1 MAVRSGVFLPT
12 NSLFHERY
20 RILRGIKAGAMGAVH
35 EARDERT
42 NSPCA
47 LKTMLPGVLD
57 DETARNRFEQEARI
71 TGDIRSD
78 HIVRVTDAGVDD
90 ETGMPFLVMEL
101 LQGEEL
107 GSLLKKRGPFPI
119 ADTLL
124 YLTQVALALDKA
136 HAASIVH
143 RDLKPGNLF
152 LTQRDDGSPCVKIL
166 DFGIAKLMS
175 EGQTHATQTVGTP
188 MYMAPEQIIGKSALI
203 GAPTDVLSLVHITY
217 TLLTGESYWH
227 EEAKKVGVYALIQN
241 VVAGPAELPTQR
253 ALRRRGVTLPDWF
266 DAWFAKGTANHPDDR
281 FQRATEAMAEFKE
294 QYAESGPQSF
304 RVGPRPRREMGSS
317 SDLNLDVQ
325 ALQQSESKPP
335 EPRQRSEISST
346 TRKPVEMEA
355 PPPSLRTARRS
366 RWVAPLVGLS
376 LMMTTIAVG
385 LALKMTL
392 SGSPPPLIAERAFS
406 EGLPKAPEVKPPGT
420 EAPAAPPAPAPSASS
435 VTPDE
440 KIEVLPPGVTSPT
453 PSAVVPRQTDVS
465 SPVPTGKPTVT
476 VKTKPTSTY
485 VPPGSID

>member
-1 MAVRSGVFLPT
+1 M
-12 NSLFHERY
+12 
-20 RILRGIKAGAMGAVH
+20 
-35 EARDERT
+35 
-42 NSPCA
+42 
-47 LKTMLPGVLD
+47 
-57 DETARNRFEQEARI
+57 
-71 TGDIRSD
+71 
-78 HIVRVTDAGVDD
+78 
-90 ETGMPFLVMEL
+90 
-101 LQGEEL
+101 
-107 GSLLKKRGPFPI
+107 
-119 ADTLL
+119 
-124 YLTQVALALDKA
+124 
-136 HAASIVH
+136 
-143 RDLKPGNLF
+143 
-152 LTQRDDGSPCVKIL
+152 
-166 DFGIAKLMS
+166 
-175 EGQTHATQTVGTP
+175 
-188 MYMAPEQIIGKSALI
+188 
-203 GAPTDVLSLVHITY
+203 
-217 TLLTGESYWH
+217 
-227 EEAKKVGVYALIQN
+227 
-241 VVAGPAELPTQR
+241 
-253 ALRRRGVTLPDWF
+253 TLPDWF
-266 DAWFAKGTANHPDDR
+266 DAWFARGTANHPDDR

-335 EPRQRSEISST
+335 EPKQRSEISST

-420 EAPAAPPAPAPSASS
+420 EATAALPAPTSSASS

-453 PSAVVPRQTDVS
+453 ASALVPRQTDVP

>member
-1 MAVRSGVFLPT
+1 MAVRSGLFLPN

-57 DETARNRFEQEARI
+57 DDTARTRFEQEAKI

-78 HIVRVTDAGVDD
+78 HIVRVTDAGVD
-90 ETGMPFLVMEL
+90 EPSGMPFLVMEL
-101 LQGEEL
+101 LEGEEL
-107 GSLLKKRGPFPI
+107 GSLLKKRGHFPI
-119 ADTLL
+119 EETLL

-152 LTQRDDGSPCVKIL
+152 LTKRDDGSPCVKIL

-203 GAPTDVLSLVHITY
+203 GAPTDVLSLAHITY
-217 TLLTGESYWH
+217 TMLTGESYWH

-241 VVAGPAELPTQR
+241 VVAGPEEFPTKR
-253 ALRRRGVTLPDWF
+253 ALRRRGMTLPDWF
-266 DAWFAKGTANHPDDR
+266 DAWFARATANHPDDR
-281 FQRATEAMAEFKE
+281 FQRATEAMADFKE
-294 QYAESGPQSF
+294 NFAESGPMSF
-304 RVGPRPRREMGSS
+304 RMGPRPRREMGSS
-317 SDLNLDVQ
+317 SDITMLPPGDQ
-325 ALQQSESKPP
+325 PSEV
-335 EPRQRSEISST
+335 SST
-346 TRKPVEMEA
+346 TQKPVEMEKPTK
-355 PPPSLRTARRS
+355 PPASLRTVRRS
-366 RWVAPLVGLS
+366 RWVPGLVVVTC
-376 LMMTTIAVG
+376 LMSTVAIG
-385 LALKMTL
+385 LAVKILL
-392 SGSPPPLIAERAFS
+392 GGSPALLTAERAFS
-406 EGLPKAPEVKPPGT
+406 AG
-420 EAPAAPPAPAPSASS
+420 
-435 VTPDE
+435 
-440 KIEVLPPGVTSPT
+440 LPPGPIVKPTAHVPVPATSAA
-453 PSAVVPRQTDVS
+453 AVDEPLEFHAEPKLFGKLPGAATQTGTS
-465 SPVPTGKPTVT
+465 NPVPTGKTTATTPTTQVG
-476 VKTKPTSTY
+476 TKPPTKY

>member
-1 MAVRSGVFLPT
+1 MAVRSGLFLPT

-20 RILRGIKAGAMGAVH
+20 RIVRGIKAGAMGAVH

-57 DETARNRFEQEARI
+57 DETARSRFEQEAKI

-90 ETGMPFLVMEL
+90 TTGMPFLVMEL

-119 ADTLL
+119 DETLL
-124 YLTQVALALDKA
+124 YLTQVSLALDKA
-136 HAASIVH
+136 HAAGIVH

-203 GAPTDVLSLVHITY
+203 GAPTDVLSLAHITY
-217 TLLTGESYWH
+217 TLLTGEAYWN

-241 VVAGPAELPTQR
+241 VVAGPAELPTAR
-253 ALRRRGVTLPDWF
+253 ALRRRGVTLPEWF
-266 DAWFAKGTANHPDDR
+266 DLWFAKATANHPDDR
-281 FQRATEAMAEFKE
+281 FQRATEAMADFRE
-294 QYAESGPQSF
+294 QYAESGPQSY
-304 RVGPRPRREMGSS
+304 RIGPRPRREMASS
-317 SDLNLDVQ
+317 SDITMAAPQ
-325 ALQQSESKPP
+325 EQPSEV
-335 EPRQRSEISST
+335 SST
-346 TRKPVEMEA
+346 TRKPVEMER
-355 PPPSLRTARRS
+355 PPPTSLRTVRRS
-366 RWVAPLVGLS
+366 KWVPALIGITC
-376 LMMTTIAVG
+376 LMSTVAIG
-385 LALKMTL
+385 
-392 SGSPPPLIAERAFS
+392 GSAPPLIAERAF
-406 EGLPKAPEVKPPGT
+406 GGG
-420 EAPAAPPAPAPSASS
+420 
-435 VTPDE
+435 
-440 KIEVLPPGVTSPT
+440 LPPGPAVKAPAVAPT
-453 PSAVVPRQTDVS
+453 PAPLAAPVQSAAVVDDTMEVHPEPVNTAPV
-465 SPVPTGKPTVT
+465 PVVTAVPTGKTTATAPTT
-476 VKTKPTSTY
+476 TSTTKKTTTKY

>member
-1 MAVRSGVFLPT
+1 MAVRTGVFLPT

-20 RILRGIKAGAMGAVH
+20 RIVRGIKAGAMGAVH

-57 DETARNRFEQEARI
+57 DETARTRFEQEAKI

-101 LQGEEL
+101 LQGEEI
-107 GSLLKKRGPFPI
+107 GSLLKKRGHIPI
-119 ADTLL
+119 DETLL
-124 YLTQVALALDKA
+124 YLTQVSLALDKA
-136 HAASIVH
+136 HAAGIVH

-152 LTQRDDGSPCVKIL
+152 LTTRDDGSPCVKIL

-203 GAPTDVLSLVHITY
+203 GAPTDVLSLAHITY

-241 VVAGPAELPTQR
+241 VVAGPTEPPSKR
-253 ALRRRGVTLPDWF
+253 ALRRRGITLPDWF
-266 DAWFAKGTANHPDDR
+266 DTWFARGTANHPDDR
-281 FQRATEAMAEFKE
+281 FQRATEAMADFKE
-294 QYAESGPQSF
+294 NYAESGPQSF
-304 RVGPRPRREMGSS
+304 RYGPRPRMASS
-317 SDLNLDVQ
+317 SDITLVP
-325 ALQQSESKPP
+325 PP
-335 EPRQRSEISST
+335 EQPSEVSST
-346 TRKPVEMEA
+346 TNKPVEMEK
-355 PPPSLRTARRS
+355 PPPSLRTVRRS
-366 RWVAPLVGLS
+366 RWVPALVAATC
-376 LMMTTIAVG
+376 LMSTVAIG
-385 LALKMTL
+385 LAIKIALAEPTQ
-392 SGSPPPLIAERAFS
+392 SLIAERAFS
-406 EGLPKAPEVKPPGT
+406 GGLPPGPTVK
-420 EAPAAPPAPAPSASS
+420 PPAPAPSAAAPVATEEPLEFHPEPPQPPTTAATAPTLP
-435 VTPDE
+435 VT
-440 KIEVLPPGVTSPT
+440 TN
-453 PSAVVPRQTDVS
+453 
-465 SPVPTGKPTVT
+465 PVPTGKTT
-476 VKTKPTSTY
+476 ATTTAGNKTPPKY

>member
-20 RILRGIKAGAMGAVH
+20 RIVRGIKAGAMGAVH

-57 DETARNRFEQEARI
+57 DETARNRFEQEAKI

-107 GSLLKKRGPFPI
+107 GSLLKKRGPFPLE
-119 ADTLL
+119 DTLL

-166 DFGIAKLMS
+166 DFGIAKMMS

-227 EEAKKVGVYALIQN
+227 EEAKKVRCLRADSKRTLRVQPSFRRNARC
-241 VVAGPAELPTQR
+241 VVAG
-253 ALRRRGVTLPDWF
+253 
-266 DAWFAKGTANHPDDR
+266 
-281 FQRATEAMAEFKE
+281 
-294 QYAESGPQSF
+294 
-304 RVGPRPRREMGSS
+304 
-317 SDLNLDVQ
+317 
-325 ALQQSESKPP
+325 
-335 EPRQRSEISST
+335 
-346 TRKPVEMEA
+346 
-355 PPPSLRTARRS
+355 
-366 RWVAPLVGLS
+366 
-376 LMMTTIAVG
+376 
-385 LALKMTL
+385 
-392 SGSPPPLIAERAFS
+392 
-406 EGLPKAPEVKPPGT
+406 
-420 EAPAAPPAPAPSASS
+420 
-435 VTPDE
+435 
-440 KIEVLPPGVTSPT
+440 
-453 PSAVVPRQTDVS
+453 
-465 SPVPTGKPTVT
+465 
-476 VKTKPTSTY
+476 
-485 VPPGSID
+485 

>member
-57 DETARNRFEQEARI
+57 DETARTRFEQEARI

-241 VVAGPAELPTQR
+241 VVAGPA
-253 ALRRRGVTLPDWF
+253 
-266 DAWFAKGTANHPDDR
+266 
-281 FQRATEAMAEFKE
+281 
-294 QYAESGPQSF
+294 
-304 RVGPRPRREMGSS
+304 
-317 SDLNLDVQ
+317 
-325 ALQQSESKPP
+325 
-335 EPRQRSEISST
+335 
-346 TRKPVEMEA
+346 
-355 PPPSLRTARRS
+355 
-366 RWVAPLVGLS
+366 
-376 LMMTTIAVG
+376 
-385 LALKMTL
+385 
-392 SGSPPPLIAERAFS
+392 
-406 EGLPKAPEVKPPGT
+406 
-420 EAPAAPPAPAPSASS
+420 
-435 VTPDE
+435 
-440 KIEVLPPGVTSPT
+440 
-453 PSAVVPRQTDVS
+453 
-465 SPVPTGKPTVT
+465 
-476 VKTKPTSTY
+476 
-485 VPPGSID
+485 

>member
-1 MAVRSGVFLPT
+1 MAVRTGVFLPT

-20 RILRGIKAGAMGAVH
+20 RIVRGIKAGAMGAVH

-57 DETARNRFEQEARI
+57 DETARTRFEQEAKI
-71 TGDIRSD
+71 TGEIRSD
-78 HIVRVTDAGVDD
+78 HIVRVTDAGVD
-90 ETGMPFLVMEL
+90 EESGMPFLVMEL

-107 GSLLKKRGPFPI
+107 GSLLKKRGHFPI
-119 ADTLL
+119 DETLL
-124 YLTQVALALDKA
+124 YLTQVSLALDKA

-152 LTQRDDGSPCVKIL
+152 LTTRDDGSPCVKIL

-203 GAPTDVLSLVHITY
+203 GGPTDVLSLGHITY

-241 VVAGPAELPTQR
+241 VVAGPAEPPTKR
-253 ALRRRGVTLPDWF
+253 ALRRRGITLPDWF
-266 DAWFAKGTANHPDDR
+266 DVWFARATANHPDDR

-294 QYAESGPQSF
+294 NYAESGPQSF
-304 RVGPRPRREMGSS
+304 RYGPRPRREMASS
-317 SDLNLDVQ
+317 SDITLVPPLDQ
-325 ALQQSESKPP
+325 PSEVSA
-335 EPRQRSEISST
+335 T
-346 TRKPVEMEA
+346 NKPVEVERPA
-355 PPPSLRTARRS
+355 PSLRTVRRS
-366 RWVAPLVGLS
+366 RWVPALIGLTF
-376 LMMTTIAVG
+376 LMSTIAIG
-385 LALKMTL
+385 LAVKMIMAGPSEL
-392 SGSPPPLIAERAFS
+392 QLAERAFS
-406 EGLPKAPEVKPPGT
+406 GG
-420 EAPAAPPAPAPSASS
+420 
-435 VTPDE
+435 
-440 KIEVLPPGVTSPT
+440 LPPGPTVKAPPPASSAAVPVATEEPVEFHPETPKPPTTVATAPTVPATSN
-453 PSAVVPRQTDVS
+453 
-465 SPVPTGKPTVT
+465 PVPTGKTTATTKVGP
-476 VKTKPTSTY
+476 KTTPTY